1 MKVKHN
7 TLKMLSSARQC
18 CNFYIKRLR
27 RLRNGEEVYQTEGY
41 LKQLI
46 RIYYYESKIDLLY
59 LPNETTKVSSI
70 SDIMHYERQFGKSI
84 YEKAKKEVSN

>member
-1 MKVKHN
+1 MKLTHKE
-7 TLKMLSSARQC
+7 LKMLNSPKQC

-84 YEKAKKEVSN
+84 YEKEKTEASN